1 MTAAPESGGPGGAG
15 GAAGGAGTVQADT
28 MLFNPFLPE
37 MRVDPYPA
45 YHLLRAADPVH
56 RVPLEIGPEV
66 WILSRH
72 RDVSA
77 LLRNAHVSSDRRK
90 SDLYEAFLQALPEE
104 LQREEL
110 TPSMLFLD
118 PPDHTRLRS
127 LVNQAFT
134 GRVIGQLRPR
144 IEEMVEGLLDGV
156 AGEGHMDVVEDLAYP
171 LPVNVICDL
180 LGVASDM
187 DRELLRRW
195 SLDLIYTL
203 DPMVA
208 PEALLRAQRAAAAFR
223 EYLRGLI
230 AERRSRPG
238 TDLLSGLIAAEDEGG
253 RLSEGELV
261 STCVLLLVAGHETTS
276 GLIGNGTLALLRNPE
291 ELRRWHREPGIA
303 RPAVEELLR
312 YDSPV
317 QLTGRLLMEDLE
329 VDGRTLP
336 KGAEA
341 VGLLGAA
348 NRDPEQFP
356 DPDRLD
362 LGRAENR
369 HIAFGNGIHFCLGAA
384 LARVEGQVAL
394 GRLARRF
401 PDMELAGDPVWRD
414 TITLRGLR
422 SLPVSLA

>member
-1 MTAAPESGGPGGAG
+1 MADPQPDP
-15 GAAGGAGTVQADT
+15 GGAGTVQADT
-28 MLFNPFLPE
+28 LLFNPFMPE
-37 MRVDPYPA
+37 MRGDPYPA

-56 RVPLEIGPEV
+56 RVPLEIGPQV
-66 WILSRH
+66 WMLSRH

-77 LLRNAHVSSDRRK
+77 LLRDPRVSSDRRK
-90 SDLYEAFLQALPEE
+90 SDLYEAFLQSLPEE
-104 LQREEL
+104 LRTEEL
-110 TPSMLFLD
+110 VPSMLFLD
-118 PPDHTRLRS
+118 PPDHTRLRG

-134 GRVIGQLRPR
+134 GRVVEGLRPR
-144 IEEMVEGLLDGV
+144 IEEMVGSLLDGL
-156 AGEGHMDVVEDLAYP
+156 AGAERMDLIEDLAYP
-171 LPVNVICDL
+171 LPVNVICEL
-180 LGVASDM
+180 LGLASDM

-203 DPMVA
+203 DPLV
-208 PEALLRAQRAAAAFR
+208 PLEALARAQRAAAEFR
-223 EYLRGLI
+223 QYLRALI

-238 TDLLSGLIAAEDEGG
+238 PDLLSGLIVAEDEGG

-276 GLIGNGTLALLRNPE
+276 GLIGNGTLALLRSSDQ
-291 ELRRWHREPGIA
+291 LRRWHDEPA
-303 RPAVEELLR
+303 LSRPAVEELLR

-317 QLTGRLLMEDLE
+317 QLTGRLLMNDME

-336 KGAEA
+336 KGSEV

-356 DPDRLD
+356 DPDGLD
-362 LGRAENR
+362 LGRKENR
-369 HIAFGNGIHFCLGAA
+369 HIAFGSGIHFCLGAA

-394 GRLARRF
+394 GQLVRRF
-401 PDMELAGDPVWRD
+401 PDMELAGEPVWRD

-422 SLPVSLA
+422 SLPVTLA

>member
-1 MTAAPESGGPGGAG
+1 MTEASDPGGG
-15 GAAGGAGTVQADT
+15 GAIQADT

-37 MRVDPYPA
+37 MRTDPYPA
-45 YHLLRAADPVH
+45 YQLLREADPIH
-56 RVPLEIGPEV
+56 LVPLEIGPQV
-66 WILSRH
+66 WILSRY
-72 RDVSA
+72 RDVAA

-90 SDLYEAFLQALPEE
+90 SDLYEAFLKALPEK

-118 PPDHTRLRS
+118 PPDHSRLRS

-134 GRVIGQLRPR
+134 GRVIEQLRPR
-144 IEEMVEGLLDGV
+144 IEERVVALLDGV
-156 AGEGHMDVVEDLAYP
+156 AGAGGMDVVEELAYP

-180 LGVASDM
+180 LGVASGM
-187 DRELLRRW
+187 DRDLLRRW
-195 SLDLIYTL
+195 SLDLILTL
-203 DPMVA
+203 DPMVP
-208 PEALLRAQRAAAAFR
+208 PEALLRAQRAAAEFR
-223 EYLRGLI
+223 EYLGELI

-238 TDLLSGLIAAEDEGG
+238 PDLLSGLIAAEDEGG
-253 RLSEGELV
+253 RLSEAELV

-276 GLIGNGTLALLRNPE
+276 GLIGNGTLALLRNPT
-291 ELRRWHREPGIA
+291 ELRRWNGEPGIA
-303 RPAVEELLR
+303 RSAVEELLR

-317 QLTGRLLMEDLE
+317 QLTGRLLMDDIE

-336 KGAEA
+336 TGSEV

-348 NRDPEQFP
+348 NRDPDQFP

-369 HIAFGNGIHFCLGAA
+369 HIAFGSGIHFCLGAA

-394 GRLARRF
+394 GHLVHRF
-401 PDMELAGDPVWRD
+401 PDMRLAGEPVWRD
-414 TITLRGLR
+414 TVTLRGLR
-422 SLPVSLA
+422 SLPVSLG

>member
-1 MTAAPESGGPGGAG
+1 MASAPD
-15 GAAGGAGTVQADT
+15 AGGAGTIQADT
-28 MLFNPFLPE
+28 MLFNPFMPE
-37 MRVDPYPA
+37 MRTDPYPA

-56 RVPLEIGPEV
+56 RVPLEIGPQV

-72 RDVSA
+72 RDVSM
-77 LLRNAHVSSDRRK
+77 LLRDSRVSSDRRK
-90 SDLYEAFLQALPEE
+90 SDLYEAFLQSLPEE
-104 LQREEL
+104 LRTEEL
-110 TPSMLFLD
+110 VPSMLFLD

-134 GRVIGQLRPR
+134 GRVIEQLRPR
-144 IEEMVEGLLDGV
+144 VEEMVAALLDDV
-156 AGEGHMDVVEDLAYP
+156 AAVGRMDVIEELAYP

-180 LGVASDM
+180 LGVAEM

-203 DPMVA
+203 DPMVP
-208 PEALLRAQRAAAAFR
+208 PEVLGRAQRAGAEFR
-223 EYLRGLI
+223 EYLRALI
-230 AERRSRPG
+230 AERRSSPG
-238 TDLLSGLIAAEDEGG
+238 PDLLSALIAAEDEGG

-261 STCVLLLVAGHETTS
+261 STCVLLLIAGHETTS
-276 GLIGNGTLALLRNPE
+276 GLIGNGTLALLRNADQ
-291 ELRRWHREPGIA
+291 LRRWNQEPGIA

-317 QLTGRLLMEDLE
+317 QLTGRLLVDDIE

-336 KGAEA
+336 KGSEV

-348 NRDPEQFP
+348 NRDPDQFP

-362 LGRAENR
+362 LGRKENR
-369 HIAFGNGIHFCLGAA
+369 HIAFGSGIHFCLGAA

-394 GRLARRF
+394 GQLVRRF
-401 PDMELAGDPVWRD
+401 PDMSLAGDPVWRD